1 MLTMKTNRSI
11 RASRNV
17 KGFRSLPPAV
27 GVSLA
32 PRDAARLAREQERLL
47 AHEARWLWR
56 KDQWTRHFA
65 GAAGPERV
73 LPPSAR
79 SRQTRG
85 K

>member
-17 KGFRSLPPAV
+17 KGFRSLPQAV

-32 PRDAARLAREQERLL
+32 PRAAARLAREGERLI
-47 AHEARWLWR
+47 AREERRLWLEN
-56 KDQWTRHFA
+56 QWTRHFGA
-65 GAAGPERV
+65 AAGPERV

-79 SRQTRG
+79 ARRRKG

>member
-17 KGFRSLPPAV
+17 KGFRALPPAV

-32 PRDAARLAREQERLL
+32 LLDAARLAREGERLL
-47 AHEARWLWR
+47 TREERRLWLEN
-56 KDQWTRHFA
+56 QWTRHFA

-79 SRQTRG
+79 SRQRKG